1 MKTLIFSLAFTLA
14 FGAIAIAQP
23 TTLPETP
30 PNANGPSAIPVDGG
44 ASLLLVSGAVMG
56 LKRLNKKK

>member
-1 MKTLIFSLAFTLA
+1 MKSLIIIFALGLGLSSVAL
-14 FGAIAIAQP
+14 AQP

-30 PNANGPSAIPVDGG
+30 PNPNGPSPIPVDGG